1 MVGRD
6 TPPPMASSVTTARL
20 ILGDCLEV
28 LTALASAGVVVD
40 AIVTDPPYGLSP
52 DGRARTWDDIEDGRK
67 GGGFM
72 GQAWDAAVPGVTWAR
87 ACHRVLKPGGHLVA
101 FSATRTI
108 HRLASALEDGNFQ
121 IRDQLAHLQWQGFPK
136 SHDVSKAIDAHHG
149 AEREVIGTY
158 TVGGTAATDGRQ
170 GRASIAAEFTT
181 SVGVPPRELAI
192 TAPATEDAKRWAGF
206 GTALKPAFEPAVLAR
221 KPPDGTIAANVLQH
235 GTGALN
241 IDACRIGYG
250 DPAWPGPASGSGWER
265 SRPDATG
272 EFLALKKE
280 DTHSPH
286 DLGRW
291 PANIYA
297 TPKASRGERE
307 EGCERLTGRR
317 GFEAVARVEGS
328 AGLDNPRAGAGRT
341 AETVKNFHPT
351 VKPLT
356 LMRWISRLVGCQRGS
371 VILDPFMGS
380 GTTGAAALLEGFA
393 FIGIER
399 EPEYMSIAEARIRH
413 HAGALFAHRVTVEGI
428 LTDKAMSTARGEA

>member
-1 MVGRD
+1 MASKRGSHAHIRPMVGRD

-28 LTALASAGVVVD
+28 LAALPPASVD

-52 DGRARTWDDIEDGRK
+52 DGRARTWDDIEGGRQ

-136 SHDVSKAIDAHHG
+136 SHNVANDIDKRMGQPA
-149 AEREVIGTY
+149 R
-158 TVGGTAATDGRQ
+158 
-170 GRASIAAEFTT
+170 GRAIPVASTHLPSGRYKEERLT
-181 SVGVPPRELAI
+181 SHAVEPYKARTPEGEKWSA
-192 TAPATEDAKRWAGF
+192 F

-250 DPAWPGPASGSGWER
+250 DPAWPGPQGGWNDRVSEAASGGVIFD
-265 SRPDATG
+265 RPG
-272 EFLALKKE
+272 MSSE
-280 DTHSPH
+280 H

-393 FIGIER
+393 FIGIEC

-413 HAGALFAHRVTVEGI
+413 HAGALFAHRVTVEG
-428 LTDKAMSTARGEA
+428 GEGAA